1 MSIRF
6 YDEAIVK
13 KITSWVKDSNM
24 TILKPDEVTR
34 FYQIVADN
42 NNDKPLTL
50 PLISIARTTEVRVLQ
65 TGKTPMSSDGM
76 KLQATTVAGQHLNAI
91 PIEIGYQIDI
101 YTKYYDEGDEYLR
114 NFIFNIVNHP
124 KLSITIPY
132 NDANY
137 VHNAYLMLDSTVE
150 DNSDIEQR
158 MFAGQFTRWT
168 IRVLVNDA
176 YLFSA
181 PYKNTV
187 LITETDVMS
196 DSNVEV
202 SLTDLN
208 KTIIESDN

>member
-1 MSIRF
+1 
-6 YDEAIVK
+6 
-13 KITSWVKDSNM
+13 
-24 TILKPDEVTR
+24 
-34 FYQIVADN
+34 
-42 NNDKPLTL
+42 
-50 PLISIARTTEVRVLQ
+50 
-65 TGKTPMSSDGM
+65 
-76 KLQATTVAGQHLNAI
+76 
-91 PIEIGYQIDI
+91 
-101 YTKYYDEGDEYLR
+101 
-114 NFIFNIVNHP
+114 
-124 KLSITIPY
+124 
-132 NDANY
+132 
-137 VHNAYLMLDSTVE
+137 
-150 DNSDIEQR
+150 